1 MTTTLQEKTNRHE
14 RRHPDELPTTVPRD
28 GLATV
33 QQAAK
38 FLNMCRT
45 SVYAMMRD
53 GELPSTSI
61 RNAKRIPWQALH
73 KITDTAMQTADKR
86 GAK

>member
-1 MTTTLQEKTNRHE
+1 MQTIEA
-14 RRHPDELPTTVPRD
+14 PRD

-33 QQAAK
+33 QQAAQ

-73 KITDTAMQTADKR
+73 RIADAAMQTADSEVI
-86 GAK
+86 

>member
-1 MTTTLQEKTNRHE
+1 MRGESMITASEEKKSRHE
-14 RRHPDELPTTVPRD
+14 RRHPTSAPRD

-33 QQAAK
+33 QEAAE

-53 GELPSTSI
+53 GELPSVSI
-61 RNAKRIPWQALH
+61 RNAKRIPWAALH
-73 KITDTAMQTADKR
+73 KITDAAMQEGGGK
-86 GAK
+86 

>member
-1 MTTTLQEKTNRHE
+1 MPAIPPAQSA
-14 RRHPDELPTTVPRD
+14 PRE

-33 QQAAK
+33 KQAVK
-38 FLNMCRT
+38 FLEIGRT

-61 RNAKRIPWQALH
+61 RNAKRIPWAALH
-73 KITDTAMQTADKR
+73 KIADDAMRTTDE
-86 GAK
+86 GAE

>member
-1 MTTTLQEKTNRHE
+1 MQTIEA
-14 RRHPDELPTTVPRD
+14 PRD

-33 QQAAK
+33 QQAAQ

-61 RNAKRIPWQALH
+61 RNAKRIPWAALH
-73 KITDTAMQTADKR
+73 KITDAAMTPEVAD
-86 GAK
+86 ASDSEAV